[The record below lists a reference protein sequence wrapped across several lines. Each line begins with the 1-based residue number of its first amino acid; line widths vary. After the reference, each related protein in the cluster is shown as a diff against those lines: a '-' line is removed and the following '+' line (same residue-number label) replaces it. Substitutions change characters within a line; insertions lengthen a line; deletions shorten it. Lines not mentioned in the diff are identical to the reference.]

1 MSLDPITLTVIQA
14 GLQQVCDEMDLSF
27 SRAAF
32 SPVIA
37 EANDRSDGIYAALDG
52 SLIAQGAEGLPVF
65 VGTMQYSTAELIRLI
80 ANGSTSPPEPNDI
93 YIVND
98 PYLGGTHLMDVR
110 FVRPYYRKGK
120 LWCWLSNTGH
130 WPDTGGSVP
139 GGFSASAT
147 AVEQEGL
154 RLPPVKLF
162 KKGELDQEIYSI
174 ICSNIRVADQRIGD
188 VKAQAA
194 ALEVGSERLD
204 LLLDRYG
211 DDTVQAAITELRVR
225 ASLQMR
231 QLISRMPDGLWNSKA
246 YVDSDGVVDEPLLI
260 KLQVKKNADKLIFD
274 FAGSSPPC
282 RGPMNSV
289 LATTQ
294 SSVYLAMRHIFPEVP
309 ISAGAFEP
317 LEIIRPAGT
326 FLDAQYPR
334 PVSGCAAE
342 VSQRIAEAVF
352 AALVSALPDRV
363 TAAPAGTSGNFALG
377 GHDLDRGRDFVMY
390 QLSGGGYGGNADSD
404 GLSNGC
410 STIGISKAP
419 PVEIME
425 QTFPVIY
432 NHYALHEGSAGAGK
446 TRGGFGLDY
455 ELELRNGEARASF
468 VMDHG
473 RFGPQGAL
481 GGKDGDVN
489 KVIVLRGETSYVPKH
504 LSKEQDIALAPGD
517 RVWVRTPGGGGYG
530 DPLQRSIDAVL
541 EDVRLERYSL
551 AQARDFY
558 GVVLFKR
565 DGSLF
570 VDEGATSESRSKM
583 KRSLKQL
590 NPQA

>member
-1 MSLDPITLTVIQA
+1 MSLDSITLSVIQA
-14 GLQQVCDEMDLSF
+14 SLQQVCDEMDLSF

-37 EANDRSDGIYAALDG
+37 EANDRSDGIYAAVDG
-52 SLIAQGAEGLPVF
+52 SLIAQGTEGLPVF

-80 ANGSTSPPEPNDI
+80 AEGNAAPPDPNDI

-110 FVRPYYRKGK
+110 FVRPYYREGK

-162 KKGELDQEIYSI
+162 KKGELDREIYAI

-211 DDTVQAAITELRVR
+211 DATVEMAIGELRVR
-225 ASLQMR
+225 ASRQMR
-231 QLISRMPDGLWNSKA
+231 QLIARMPNGQWGSEA
-246 YVDSDGVVDEPLLI
+246 FVDSDGVVDEPLVI
-260 KLQVKKNADKLIFD
+260 KLKVTKNNDRLSFD

-317 LEIIRPAGT
+317 LDILRPEGT

-352 AALVSALPDRV
+352 AALVDALPDRV

-377 GHDLDRGRDFVMY
+377 GHDAERGRDFVMY
-390 QLSGGGYGGNADSD
+390 QLSGGGYGGNANGD

-432 NHYALHEGSAGAGK
+432 NHYALHEGSAGAGEM
-446 TRGGFGLDY
+446 RGGFGLDY
-455 ELELRNGEARASF
+455 KLELRNGEALASF

-481 GGKDGDVN
+481 GGNDGDVN
-489 KVIVLRGETSYVPKH
+489 KVVILRNGSSYVPKH
-504 LSKEQDIALAPGD
+504 LSKEQDITLAPGD

-530 DPLQRSIDAVL
+530 DPLQRPVDAVR

-551 AQARDFY
+551 AEARDLY
-558 GVVLFKR
+558 GVVLIKK
-565 DGSLF
+565 DNVLC
-570 VDEGATSESRSKM
+570 VDEEETVKLRREM
-583 KRSLKQL
+583 KRSF
-590 NPQA
+590 

>member
-1 MSLDPITLTVIQA
+1 MTLDPITLGVIQA

-37 EANDRSDGIYAALDG
+37 EANDRSDGIYSADDG
-52 SLIAQGAEGLPVF
+52 SLIAQGIGGLPVF
-65 VGTMQYSTAELIRLI
+65 VGAMQYSTRTLIELIREGRAL
-80 ANGSTSPPEPNDI
+80 PPEPEDV

-110 FVRPYYRKGK
+110 FAKPYYRDGEIF
-120 LWCWLSNTGH
+120 CWLSNTGH

-162 KKGELDQEIYSI
+162 KKGRMDEEIYAI

-194 ALEVGSERLD
+194 ALAKGAERLD
-204 LLLDRYG
+204 ALLDRYG
-211 DDTVQAAITELRVR
+211 DDTVREAIGELRHR
-225 ASLQMR
+225 ANTQMR
-231 QLISRMPDGLWNSKA
+231 ACIAMIPDGVYESTAW
-246 YVDSDGVVDEPLLI
+246 VDSDGVVDEPLAINLAI
-260 KLQVKKNADKLIFD
+260 TKSGDELDFD
-274 FAGSSPPC
+274 FSKSSPPC
-282 RGPMNSV
+282 MGPMNSV
-289 LATTQ
+289 LATTL

-317 LEIIRPAGT
+317 LKVRRPEGT
-326 FLDAQYPR
+326 FLDAHYPR

-352 AALVSALPDRV
+352 AALVTALPDRV

-377 GHDLDRGRDFVMY
+377 GHDPERDRDFVMY
-390 QLSGGGYGGNADSD
+390 QLSGGGYGGNADHD
-404 GLSNGC
+404 GLANGC

-425 QTFPVIY
+425 QAFPVLY
-432 NHYALHEGSAGAGK
+432 HRYALREGSGGAGK
-446 TRGGFGLDY
+446 HRGGFGLEY
-455 ELELRNGEARASF
+455 ELELRRGDARASF

-473 RFGPQGAL
+473 RYGPQGAL
-481 GGKDGDVN
+481 GGADGARNEVTVWQN
-489 KVIVLRGETSYVPKH
+489 GRAHTPPH
-504 LSKEQDIALAPGD
+504 LSKEQDIAMGAGD
-517 RVWVRTPGGGGYG
+517 HVLVRTPGGGGYG
-530 DPLQRSIDAVL
+530 DPFERELSAVL
-541 EDVRLERYSL
+541 KDVLLERYTRD
-551 AQARDFY
+551 QARDLF
-558 GVVLFKR
+558 GVAISGDPGKIDV
-565 DGSLF
+565 
-570 VDEGATSESRSKM
+570 VETSRL
-583 KRSLKQL
+583 RQVR
-590 NPQA
+590 

>member
-1 MSLDPITLTVIQA
+1 MSLDPITLSVIQA

-52 SLIAQGAEGLPVF
+52 SLIAQGTEGLPVF

-80 ANGSTSPPEPNDI
+80 AEGNAAPPDPNDI

-110 FVRPYYRKGK
+110 FVRPYYREGK

-162 KKGELDQEIYSI
+162 KKGELDREIYAI

-211 DDTVQAAITELRVR
+211 DATVEMAIGELRVR
-225 ASLQMR
+225 ASRQMR
-231 QLISRMPDGLWNSKA
+231 QLIARMPDGQWGSEAFL
-246 YVDSDGVVDEPLLI
+246 DSDGVVDEPLVI
-260 KLQVKKNADKLIFD
+260 KLKVTKNNDRLIFD

-317 LEIIRPAGT
+317 LDILRPEGT

-352 AALVSALPDRV
+352 AALVDALPDRV

-377 GHDLDRGRDFVMY
+377 GHDSERGRDFVMY
-390 QLSGGGYGGNADSD
+390 QLSGGGYGGNANGD

-446 TRGGFGLDY
+446 MRGGFGLDY
-455 ELELRNGEARASF
+455 KLELRNGEALASF

-481 GGKDGDVN
+481 GGNDGDVN
-489 KVIVLRGETSYVPKH
+489 KVVILRNGSSYVPKH
-504 LSKEQDIALAPGD
+504 LSKEQDITLAPGD

-530 DPLQRSIDAVL
+530 DPLQRPVDAVR

-551 AQARDFY
+551 AEARDLY
-558 GVVLFKR
+558 GVVLIKK
-565 DGSLF
+565 DNVLC
-570 VDEGATSESRSKM
+570 VDEEETVKLRREM
-583 KRSLKQL
+583 KGSF
-590 NPQA
+590 

>member
-80 ANGSTSPPEPNDI
+80 ANGSTSPPELNDI

-211 DDTVQAAITELRVR
+211 DDTVQAAITELRAR

-377 GHDLDRGRDFVMY
+377 GHDPDRGRDFVMY

-583 KRSLKQL
+583 KRSS
-590 NPQA
+590 